1 MSNLYLN
8 LSKVQNAIKAP
19 KGQWNDFSN
28 YYYRS
33 CEDIVEAAKPL
44 CFENG
49 LVLTLSDV
57 LIHIE
62 GRFYVEA
69 TATVINI
76 EDGEKYSV
84 TAQARESESK
94 KGMDVAQVTGA
105 SSSYARK
112 YALNG
117 LFGIDDEKDPDTKD
131 NKDNKADK
139 PKKQSGKDEL
149 GDKLSAL
156 IIQKGATV
164 KGILDKYKD
173 ETKKFASE
181 IKFMTADKKQEYID
195 RLEKL
200 DDK

>member
-1 MSNLYLN
+1 MNLWEK
-8 LSKVQNAIKAP
+8 LSIVQKEIKAP

-44 CFENG
+44 CSDNG
-49 LVLTLSDV
+49 LLLTLSDT

-69 TATVINI
+69 TATVINV
-76 EDGEKYSV
+76 EDGEKYFV
-84 TAQARESESK
+84 TAQAREAESK
-94 KGMDVAQVTGA
+94 KGMDSAQVTGA
-105 SSSYARK
+105 ASSYARK

-131 NKDNKADK
+131 NKADKPDK

-149 GDKLSAL
+149 GDKLNAL
-156 IIQKGATV
+156 IIKKGATV
-164 KGILDKYKD
+164 KGILDKYKV

-181 IKFMTADKKQEYID
+181 IKFITADKKQEYID